1 MADTLR
7 PLIGVDWGSKWILL
21 GDGSSASFWKGVW
34 YPGIIWD
41 ARDMLDFPAL
51 KDPVEIERLLIEAA
65 EALRLSQDEEQL
77 KLTREK
83 FPG

>member
-1 MADTLR
+1 
-7 PLIGVDWGSKWILL
+7 
-21 GDGSSASFWKGVW
+21 
-34 YPGIIWD
+34 
-41 ARDMLDFPAL
+41 MLDFPAL
-51 KDPVEIERLLIEAA
+51 QDPVEIERLLIEAA